1 MTKVRPGAK
10 RATSSKSAAARFSAV
25 LLEGHK
31 GTAVE
36 VPFDPDERWTQAA
49 RALRPGRRGH
59 WVRGKLE
66 GVDFTSAIVPRSGR
80 FWLLV
85 DEPLR
90 RAAGVRVGDTVRVTI
105 DPLEDDPAQE
115 EPPPAGA

>member
-1 MTKVRPGAK
+1 MTGTRRRAK
-10 RATSSKSAAARFSAV
+10 RTAPSPSAAARFSAV

-36 VPFDPDERWTQAA
+36 VPFDPAERWTQAA

-59 WVRGKLE
+59 WVRGTLE
-66 GVDFTSAIVPRSGR
+66 GVHFTSAIVPRSGR

-90 RAAGVRVGDTVRVTI
+90 RAAGVRVGATVRVTI
-105 DPLEDDPAQE
+105 DPLDEDPPLE
-115 EPPPAGA
+115 EPPPTGA